1 MKKLFI
7 FMLFVALGA
16 MVPAASTAALGLK
29 VTPLEYRTTLQKNEK
44 KKAFIDVSNP
54 SGQTINVRTSVQAFR
69 QINNEG
75 ALQFYS
81 DPVIEAGIQ
90 TDLETFQLGPREAVR
105 MFIQVDGQKL
115 SEGDVF
121 AAVFF
126 TTAPTQLKN
135 GVGQLVRVGTLLSI
149 VNNTPGERKAKVSK
163 LTAPFWQMSEELNGS
178 YSIKNIGQSKSGF
191 YPKVTLSSWPSG
203 KQHELVGSLVFGG
216 RERENQFAYDI
227 GVGIHKI
234 EVSYGNSK
242 QERWV
247 VTMPAWLVIA
257 LVIIVTIVVA
267 ELLLMKRRRHIKRRT
282 QPTPDK

>member
-7 FMLFVALGA
+7 FFILIAFGA
-16 MVPAASTAALGLK
+16 ILPADPASALGLK
-29 VTPLEYRTTLQKNEK
+29 VTPLEYRTTLQRNEK

-54 SGQTINVRTSVQAFR
+54 SGQTIDVTTSVQAFR

-75 ALQFYS
+75 ALQFYD

-90 TDLETFQLGPREAVR
+90 TDLESFQLGSREAVR

-115 SEGDVF
+115 PEGDVF

-126 TTAPTQLKN
+126 TTAPTQPKN
-135 GVGQLVRVGTLLSI
+135 GIGQLVRVGTLLSI
-149 VNNTPGERKAKVSK
+149 VNHTPGERKAKVSG
-163 LTAPFWQMSEELNGS
+163 LTAPFWQMSDEVNGS
-178 YSIKNIGQSKSGF
+178 YNIKNIGQSKSGF
-191 YPKVTLSSWPSG
+191 YPEVTLSTWPSG
-203 KQHELVGSLVFGG
+203 KQHKLVGSLVFGG

-234 EVSYGNSK
+234 EVSYGDSK

-257 LVIIVTIVVA
+257 LVLVVTIVVA
-267 ELLLMKRRRHIKRRT
+267 ELLLMKRRRRIKRRT
-282 QPTPDK
+282 HPTPDK